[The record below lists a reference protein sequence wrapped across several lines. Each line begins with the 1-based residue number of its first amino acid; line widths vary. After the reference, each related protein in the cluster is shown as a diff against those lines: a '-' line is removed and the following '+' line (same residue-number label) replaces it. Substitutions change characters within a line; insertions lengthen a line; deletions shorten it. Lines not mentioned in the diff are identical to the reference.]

1 MIAMNMKRIAVVV
14 AGLTVLTGCND
25 LTVPNLNSPSVE
37 DLTGNPTVNSIVAAA
52 QGMMATSRGNTSGR
66 VMFFGVYG
74 RETYD
79 LRPEEPRT
87 TTDRLIGP
95 VDPVNGGGFWG
106 GEYTDIQNGLIL
118 LDALDAVDDMP
129 DADKEAVRGFT
140 KTVMAESFWNII
152 MAHTTFGAALDP
164 PADPGED
171 LSPIVSE
178 GDVYNRIYA
187 LLNEAAGHLG
197 TAGGSFPFSLTEA
210 YAGFDTPAAF
220 IPVVR
225 ALEAR
230 MRKYRG
236 DFTGALTALGGS
248 FINPAGAMDLGVM
261 HSYSTNPGD
270 ASSPFFSVAS
280 HWAHPRFLADAQLKG
295 GGGPDDRTAKV
306 TDQGTTFSLLGIDV
320 THKYNIYD
328 SQSAPLP
335 WITNE
340 ELILIR
346 AEAKLATGD
355 RPGAVADLNLV
366 RQGVG
371 GLDAFVDPGSDTPV
385 LDEILYNRFM
395 SLTLRGGYTYFD
407 ARQYGRLDLLPR
419 AVSTHV
425 VFPQLPFPQNE
436 CLARTELGT
445 GDNEPCGTIRG
456 S

>member
-1 MIAMNMKRIAVVV
+1 MKRVAVVI
-14 AGLTVLTGCND
+14 AGLAVITGCKD
-25 LTVPNLNSPSVE
+25 LTVPNFNNPSVE
-37 DLTGNPTVNSIVAAA
+37 DLTTNPTVNSIIAAA
-52 QGMMATSRGNTSGR
+52 QGMMATARGNTSAR

-95 VDPVNGGGFWG
+95 LDPVNAGGFWG

-118 LDALDAVDDMP
+118 LEALNAVDDMP
-129 DADKEAVRGFT
+129 DADKEAVRGYT
-140 KTVMAESFWNII
+140 KTVMAESYWNII
-152 MAHTTFGAALDP
+152 MAHTSFGAALDP
-164 PADPGED
+164 PADPGEE
-171 LSPIVSE
+171 LSPIVGE
-178 GDVYNRIYA
+178 AEVYTRIYQ

-197 TAGGSFPFSLTEA
+197 SAGASFPFGLTTG
-210 YAGFDTPAAF
+210 YTGFDTPAGF

-230 MRKYRG
+230 MRKYQG
-236 DFTGALTALGGS
+236 DWTGANAALTGS
-248 FINPAGAMDLGVM
+248 FLNTGLPMNLGVR
-261 HSYSTNPGD
+261 HNYSTNPGD

-280 HWAHPRFLADAQLKG
+280 HYAHPRFLADAQMKG
-295 GGGPDDRTAKV
+295 GGGLDDRTANV
-306 TDQGTTFSLLGIDV
+306 TDQGSTFSLLGIDV
-320 THKYNIYD
+320 TEKYNIYD
-328 SQSAPLP
+328 AQDSPLP

-346 AEAKLATGD
+346 AEVKLGMLD
-355 RPGAVADLNLV
+355 RAGAIADLNLV

-371 GLDAFVDPGSDTPV
+371 GLDAFVDPGTDALV

-407 ARQYGRLDLLPR
+407 ARQYGRLDQLPR
-419 AVSTHV
+419 AVGTHV
-425 VFPQLPFPQNE
+425 VFPLLPFPQNE
-436 CLARTELGT
+436 CLARTGLGT